1 MRCMHSPLA
10 ALFIMISVDN
20 VQELNMRRFLSGPLM
35 ATAIVGAFVLASPAI
50 AKTAKDCRAE
60 WTANKAANQAKGV
73 TEKAYIEQ
81 CRAADEK
88 PKAAKDVKEK
98 TTAKKKTTAQEK
110 ATAKTAA
117 PATGDKK
124 TAKECQDEWRANKA
138 ANQSKGITEKAYVE
152 DCRSGKTA
160 MTPPAAAPMT
170 KTKPAQTKMAPQKAE
185 PEKSTAAPSNAKPT
199 APVAAAPASGKP
211 EGANQF
217 TTESQAKSHC
227 PSGLVVWANLNSKI
241 YHFSGHSDYGHTKQ
255 GAYMCE
261 KDAEAQGIRA
271 AKNEKHP

>member
-1 MRCMHSPLA
+1 MT
-10 ALFIMISVDN
+10 
-20 VQELNMRRFLSGPLM
+20 RFLTGTLM
-35 ATAIVGAFVLASPAI
+35 ATAIVGAFVLASPAV
-50 AKTAKDCRAE
+50 AKTAKECRAE

-88 PKAAKDVKEK
+88 PKAAKDEKEKATTKEK
-98 TTAKKKTTAQEK
+98 TTAKEK
-110 ATAKTAA
+110 ASTKTAA
-117 PATGDKK
+117 PATSDTK
-124 TAKECQDEWRANKA
+124 TVKECQDEWRSNKA
-138 ANQSKGITEKAYVE
+138 ANQAKGITEKAYVG
-152 DCRSGKTA
+152 DCRAGKTA
-160 MTPPAAAPMT
+160 MTPPAAAPAP
-170 KTKPAQTKMAPQKAE
+170 KSEPAQTKMAPQKAE
-185 PEKSTAAPSNAKPT
+185 PEKSTAAPAKPM

-217 TTESQAKSHC
+217 TAESQAKSHC
-227 PSGLVVWANLNSKI
+227 PSGLVVWANLDLKI
-241 YHFSGHSDYGHTKQ
+241 YHFAGHKDYGHTKE